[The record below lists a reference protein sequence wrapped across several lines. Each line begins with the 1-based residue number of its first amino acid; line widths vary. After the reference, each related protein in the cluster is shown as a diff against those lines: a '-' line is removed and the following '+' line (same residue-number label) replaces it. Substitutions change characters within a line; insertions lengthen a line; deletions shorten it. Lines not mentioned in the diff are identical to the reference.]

1 MGFATTVLSDAQPLH
16 FAGKCFDWM
25 QLQPNEHESER
36 LFIATDEERLRTVLA
51 ERIAE
56 YATRA
61 SLLAGRPED
70 FIPLLHV
77 WHAAQGGTPVQAHV
91 GAELVRGPEIATMLI
106 IPFANVDR
114 TGITREKA
122 TTLLK
127 GSPNQSNLSQR
138 FGRWGYWTQNGGIT
152 SRHSRKCS
160 PRSSLLTSKPH
171 QQRINGSLQ
180 LRRSHFSV
188 NVTAPLG
195 LSLVGDSWKMPA
207 AKCRAS
213 NLTTCTRQAFRNRSP
228 SHSSKTHYHR
238 KCVKR
243 MPPLFF
249 ASSAPFAS
257 Q

>member
-16 FAGKCFDWM
+16 FAAKCFDWM

-36 LFIATDEERLRTVLA
+36 LFIATDEQRLRTVLA

-91 GAELVRGPEIATMLI
+91 GAELVRGPRLLRCSSSLSQMSIVPALL
-106 IPFANVDR
+106 
-114 TGITREKA
+114 EKA

-228 SHSSKTHYHR
+228 SHSSKIDHT
-238 KCVKR
+238 KNGSGK
-243 MPPLFF
+243 
-249 ASSAPFAS
+249 
-257 Q
+257 

>member
-1 MGFATTVLSDAQPLH
+1 VACRPRRHARASACRRG
-16 FAGKCFDWM
+16 
-25 QLQPNEHESER
+25 
-36 LFIATDEERLRTVLA
+36 
-51 ERIAE
+51 
-56 YATRA
+56 TRA
-61 SLLAGRPED
+61 
-70 FIPLLHV
+70 
-77 WHAAQGGTPVQAHV
+77 
-91 GAELVRGPEIATMLI
+91 GPEIATMLI